1 MIANTYLGSF
11 VIGRKTTYSTK
22 KISFAADFH
31 GRSSSSS
38 VRHKKSNLAHKKLMK
53 SEKIMK
59 GFHILISVIVDLTSI
74 EYCVSLVSYVMQ

>member
-1 MIANTYLGSF
+1 MIGVVVVVVLDT
-11 VIGRKTTYSTK
+11 
-22 KISFAADFH
+22 
-31 GRSSSSS
+31 
-38 VRHKKSNLAHKKLMK
+38 KKSNLAHKKLMK

>member
-1 MIANTYLGSF
+1 MVEVVAVVVLDT
-11 VIGRKTTYSTK
+11 
-22 KISFAADFH
+22 
-31 GRSSSSS
+31 
-38 VRHKKSNLAHKKLMK
+38 KKSNLAHKKLMK